1 MMRRSRGFTLIELVV
16 SLVIMAIASGV
27 VMPYFAKSMESIRQ
41 KNCVREVA
49 TILRKSAA
57 DALAEHRKIDVLF
70 ENEGHT
76 VKVNDKKVKIG
87 WPASSEI
94 MESGAHRVG
103 SGQSV
108 QLTFYPDGTSSG
120 GAFDIVSEKRG
131 YRIEINWITSHVAVS
146 NIRV

>member
-41 KNCVREVA
+41 KNCAREIA
-49 TILRKSAA
+49 TMLRKSAS
-57 DALAEHRKIDVLF
+57 DALSEHRKIEVLF
-70 ENEGHT
+70 ETEGRT
-76 VKVNDKKVKIG
+76 VKVNDKKVKIA

-94 MESGAHRVG
+94 MESGAHG
-103 SGQSV
+103 IGGEKSIL
-108 QLTFYPDGTSSG
+108 LTFYPDGTSSG

-131 YRIEINWITSHVAVS
+131 FRIEINWITSHVAVS
-146 NIRV
+146 SIRA